1 MFIKHLVRSALML
14 LGVCFLILII
24 YSKVVGRTHGW
35 NRNQGLDI
43 KQEFTKAYLLLPDNT
58 MKVFEVKCW
67 NDYEFSDQLQFTT
80 KDGTTYLTHASR
92 IILTDEKD

>member
-1 MFIKHLVRSALML
+1 MFEVGIKSA
-14 LGVCFLILII
+14 
-24 YSKVVGRTHGW
+24 
-35 NRNQGLDI
+35 QEQLDKI

-92 IILTDEKD
+92 IIFTDEKD